1 MPQHRVVDNYV
12 KKYITR
18 VWLSDWKSM
27 EYLLVLNT
35 NGWKENNYENIIETD
50 FQWYNI
56 ITESLENML
65 LENKAWIY
73 NWIRHSNKDI

>member
-65 LENKAWIY
+65 LENKA
-73 NWIRHSNKDI
+73 